1 MLVAPSLML
10 FQSLTRDSVGD
21 DLRCVICGEN
31 VYLGF
36 NRSLAILLGM
46 TVVIHVYLTSAD
58 VSGAQTLVS
67 DDGQIFTARSG
78 AFSVKIKGL
87 QGMTMFAM

>member
-1 MLVAPSLML
+1 MLGVIRTKRKRDG
-10 FQSLTRDSVGD
+10 TRSAKRPKT
-21 DLRCVICGEN
+21 RCAVTLI
-31 VYLGF
+31 
-36 NRSLAILLGM
+36 NRSARE
-46 TVVIHVYLTSAD
+46 VVVYLTSAD

>member
-1 MLVAPSLML
+1 MNYSFGKKAEDACAVTL
-10 FQSLTRDSVGD
+10 
-21 DLRCVICGEN
+21 I
-31 VYLGF
+31 
-36 NRSLAILLGM
+36 NRSARE
-46 TVVIHVYLTSAD
+46 VVVYLTSAD